1 MKTKPTRKPR
11 RLLMDLPGDADVSS
25 HKLKLPA
32 KALKAFLAYAGGEP
46 AMYPVGCTMG
56 YGFMMSPE
64 PPSSPSRRLYPLPD
78 SIAQRE
84 LLNWEIVE

>member
-1 MKTKPTRKPR
+1 MKTKPARKPR
-11 RLLMDLPGDADVSS
+11 RLKDLSGDTNVQDYR
-25 HKLKLPA
+25 LRLPA
-32 KALKAFLAYAGGEP
+32 KALKAFKEYAGGEP